1 MIWGEAHVGGHW
13 GPTFKSTG
21 YDALVIIGRAPK
33 PVYLSI
39 IDDDVIFHDAQAL
52 WGRNVIQ
59 TTDIITETLGKDVEV
74 NCIGPAGE
82 NLVKFACIMSGY
94 WRAAG
99 RTGMGAVMGSKNL
112 KAVAVDGSKEIN
124 VANMDQFLE
133 VVSDTVLKLTTG
145 RWREFHEDTLGKF
158 GTPSLVS
165 AINEI
170 GRFPTKNHQSG
181 FYEQA
186 ELVDGHMLR
195 DNYRISRDSCFGC
208 SIMCKFMSRVQKG
221 NKYACT
227 TGGPEYESIM
237 ALGSNC
243 DNSNIESII
252 YANYLCNI
260 LGLDTISTG
269 KVVSFAIECMEQGI
283 LTKAHTKLDLKWGN
297 DESIVEL
304 IRWIAYRKEL
314 GDLLAEG
321 SRKAAQ
327 EIGGEASRYAIH
339 VKGLEVSGQDGRA
352 QYSVAITHGSNV
364 RGADHLRNL
373 SCLEELGFPEV
384 SAARFGA
391 DKAEAIQDLR
401 SPQHKPQVVVD
412 MELLY
417 VLVDSLLT
425 CKYGSMWAPALYF
438 DDFAKALQPLTGITM
453 LGNVKYLRKTAHRIC
468 TLRKAYNIRQGL
480 TKQDDSLSTR

>member
-1 MIWGEAHVGGHW
+1 
-13 GPTFKSTG
+13 
-21 YDALVIIGRAPK
+21 
-33 PVYLSI
+33 
-39 IDDDVIFHDAQAL
+39 
-52 WGRNVIQ
+52 
-59 TTDIITETLGKDVEV
+59 
-74 NCIGPAGE
+74 
-82 NLVKFACIMSGY
+82 
-94 WRAAG
+94 
-99 RTGMGAVMGSKNL
+99 
-112 KAVAVDGSKEIN
+112 
-124 VANMDQFLE
+124 
-133 VVSDTVLKLTTG
+133 
-145 RWREFHEDTLGKF
+145 
-158 GTPSLVS
+158 
-165 AINEI
+165 
-170 GRFPTKNHQSG
+170 
-181 FYEQA
+181 
-186 ELVDGHMLR
+186 
-195 DNYRISRDSCFGC
+195 
-208 SIMCKFMSRVQKG
+208 MSRVQKG

-391 DKAEAIQDLR
+391 DKTEAIQDLR

-438 DDFAKALQPLTGITM
+438 DDFAKALQPLTGIAM

-480 TKQDDSLSTR
+480 TKQDDSLSTRFFEDPMVGGPTDGAVLSPEVYWQMMTEYYTLMGYDPDTSIPRKTTLEELNLEYVAKELQNVPE